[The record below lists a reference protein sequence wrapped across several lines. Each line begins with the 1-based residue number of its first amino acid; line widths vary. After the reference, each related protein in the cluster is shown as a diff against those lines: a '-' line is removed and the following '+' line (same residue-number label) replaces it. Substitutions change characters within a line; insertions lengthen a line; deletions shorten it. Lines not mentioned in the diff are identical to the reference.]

1 MDNVIGI
8 EIDPKGSADM
18 FDTDTDSDTE
28 KHFRSDQ
35 GLN

>member
-8 EIDPKGSADM
+8 EIDPKGSAEM
-18 FDTDTDSDTE
+18 FDTDTE